1 MSASSVPGT
10 MLPPPN
16 ELLAMCDDQ
25 PDDLKYDRVTK
36 KMIFKFYL
44 ILINLNLKSHMWPVA
59 IMLDKQY
66 KKFSLAESQQKTDR
80 TLKLG

>member
-1 MSASSVPGT
+1 
-10 MLPPPN
+10 
-16 ELLAMCDDQ
+16 
-25 PDDLKYDRVTK
+25 
-36 KMIFKFYL
+36 
-44 ILINLNLKSHMWPVA
+44 MWPVA